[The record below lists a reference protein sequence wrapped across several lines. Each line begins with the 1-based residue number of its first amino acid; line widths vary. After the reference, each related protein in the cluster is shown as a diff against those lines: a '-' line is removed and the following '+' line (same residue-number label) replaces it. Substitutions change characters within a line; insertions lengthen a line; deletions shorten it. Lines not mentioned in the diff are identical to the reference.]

1 MHAGR
6 LHSTLIENGR
16 RMPVAFLGP
25 RGTNSEEAALL
36 YGGSGAELAAF
47 STIPAL
53 TSAVE
58 TGLATA
64 AVLPI
69 ENSIEGPISTT
80 LDLLIHET
88 RLQVCAEV
96 VVPIHHVLVTV
107 PGAKLEDITTVI
119 SHPQGLAQCRKFLE
133 RFLPN
138 AEQVAWLSTAGAVK
152 EIVDVGDPGRAAI
165 GPLHAQELYG
175 GTVLAH
181 DIQDIRSNLTRFVVL
196 ANADAEP
203 TGNDKT
209 SLGFT
214 VRENVPGILFKVF
227 QRFAERNVQ
236 LTKIESR
243 PIKGRLG
250 LYVFLLDF
258 EGHRKDPVIAEILD
272 ELAGMLKELKV
283 FGSYPKFPLERFESL
298 FESAALL

>member
-1 MHAGR
+1 M
-6 LHSTLIENGR
+6 SI
-16 RMPVAFLGP
+16 AFLGP
-25 RGTNSEEAALL
+25 RGTNSEEAAILF
-36 YGGSGAELAAF
+36 GGVDADLAAF
-47 STIPAL
+47 PSIPAL

-58 TGLATA
+58 TGMADV

-88 RLQVCAEV
+88 PLRICAEV
-96 VVPIHHVLVTV
+96 VVPINHVLVTV
-107 PGAKLEDITTVI
+107 DGARLDQIETVV
-119 SHPQGLAQCRKFLE
+119 SHPQGLAQCRRFLE

-138 AEQVAWLSTAGAVK
+138 AEQVAWLSTAGAVT
-152 EIVDVGDPGRAAI
+152 EVVNSGDVTRAAI
-165 GPLHAQELYG
+165 GPIRAQELYG
-175 GTVLAH
+175 GRILAR
-181 DIQDIRSNLTRFVVL
+181 DIQDIRGNLTRFVVL
-196 ANADAEP
+196 AREDAAP

-214 VRENVPGILFKVF
+214 VKENVPGILFQVF
-227 QRFAERNVQ
+227 ERFAERNIQ

-258 EGHRKDPVIAEILD
+258 EGHRTDPEISSILE
-272 ELAGMLKELKV
+272 ELRGMLKELKV
-283 FGSYPKFPLERFESL
+283 FGSYPQYPLDQFEELYASPG
-298 FESAALL
+298 LL

>member
-1 MHAGR
+1 M
-6 LHSTLIENGR
+6 TI
-16 RMPVAFLGP
+16 AFLGP

-36 YGGSGAELAAF
+36 HGGPDADLAAF
-47 STIPAL
+47 SSMPAL

-58 TGLATA
+58 TGMADV

-69 ENSIEGPISTT
+69 ENSIEGPVSTT

-88 RLQVCAEV
+88 PLRICAEV
-96 VVPIHHVLVTV
+96 VVPIQHVLVTV
-107 PGAKLEDITTVI
+107 EGTRLDQIATVI
-119 SHPQGLAQCRKFLE
+119 SHPQGLAQCRRFLD

-138 AEQVAWLSTAGAVK
+138 AEQVAWLSTAGAVR
-152 EIVDVGDPGRAAI
+152 EVVDGGDPTRAAI
-165 GPLHAQELYG
+165 GPIRAQELYG
-175 GTVLAH
+175 GHILAR

-196 ANADAEP
+196 AREDAAP

-214 VRENVPGILFKVF
+214 VKENVPGILFRVF
-227 QRFAERNVQ
+227 EQFARRDIQ

-258 EGHRKDPVIAEILD
+258 EGHRSDPAIRNVLD
-272 ELAGMLKELKV
+272 ELAGMLKDLKV
-283 FGSYPKFPLERFESL
+283 FGSYPAFPLEQFEDLYASP
-298 FESAALL
+298 ALL

>member
-1 MHAGR
+1 MR
-6 LHSTLIENGR
+6 LGWLS
-16 RMPVAFLGP
+16 MVVAFLGP

-36 YGGSGAELAAF
+36 FGGPEAELAAF
-47 STIPAL
+47 SSMPAL

-58 TGLATA
+58 TGMADV

-69 ENSIEGPISTT
+69 ENSIEGPVSTT

-88 RLQVCAEV
+88 PLRICAEL

-107 PGAKLEDITTVI
+107 EGASLGDITTVI
-119 SHPQGLAQCRKFLE
+119 SHPQGLGQCRKFLE
-133 RFLPN
+133 RFLPR
-138 AEQVAWLSTAGAVK
+138 AEQVASLSTAGAVK
-152 EIVDVGDPGRAAI
+152 EVVDAGDPTRAAI

-175 GTVLAH
+175 GHILAR
-181 DIQDIRSNLTRFVVL
+181 DIQDIRSNLTRFVAL
-196 ANADAEP
+196 ANKDTPP
-203 TGNDKT
+203 TGRDKT

-214 VRENVPGILFKVF
+214 VKANVPGILFKVF
-227 QRFAERNVQ
+227 QRFADREIQ

-258 EGHRKDPVIAEILD
+258 EGHRTDPVIAGILD
-272 ELAGMLKELKV
+272 ELRGMLKELKV
-283 FGSYPKFPLERFESL
+283 FGSYPAFPLEQFDEL
-298 FESAALL
+298 YQTPALL